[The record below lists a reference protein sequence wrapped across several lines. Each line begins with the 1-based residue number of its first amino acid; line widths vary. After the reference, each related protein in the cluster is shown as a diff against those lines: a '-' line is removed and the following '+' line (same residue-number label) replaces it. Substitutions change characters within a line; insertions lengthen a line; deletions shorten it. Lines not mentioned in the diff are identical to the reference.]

1 MCVNLFIMSD
11 KKRKYTKRSDYWE
24 KFKKQDQPLENIMH
38 SSEASSPYEPQLI
51 GESFY
56 NYESKAYSR
65 NTLTSDVTSARR
77 NNAAIGPKIFKYTNI
92 RAGMLPYE
100 YGIDGVNVR
109 DAIELCQKAYCNVSI
124 FRNAIDM
131 MADFS
136 NSNLYLEGG
145 SAKSRDFIEAWFK
158 KIKIWRLKDQYFREF
173 YRSGNVFLYTL
184 ESKFNVEDFAK
195 VRNFGLSLKTNNLPV
210 KYILLNPYDMVAK
223 RSTSF
228 EMGLYEKIL
237 SEYELERLQNPKTEE
252 DKEIYDALTPEMK
265 TKLKKNGYYDDGMKV
280 KLDPKKLKYS
290 FYKKQDYEPFA
301 VPFGFAVLDD
311 INFKM
316 EMKKIDQS
324 ICRTIENVVLLIT
337 MGNTP
342 DKGGVNPRNIRAMQS
357 LFQNQSVG
365 RILVSDYTTKAD
377 FIIPDIQKVIGPSK
391 YEVVNQDIKEGL
403 QNIIL
408 NQEKFASTEI
418 KAQMFLQRLKE
429 SRDAFLNDFLQPE
442 IKQICKNFGL
452 QQIPTAK
459 FETIDLQDPA
469 QVQRVITRMMEL
481 GILPPEQGMK
491 VIETGVFPSQN
502 DLNKAQEKFVEDRK
516 KGYYNPL
523 VGGSPMPIDFGEEEA
538 LEEIKHPQAKPPVN
552 NQRARSASNP
562 GRPLGSKTL
571 ANQTYSVSDIK
582 DIADATNKLFDLMS
596 TEARKIFKKKRLN
609 KHQKEMIERVC
620 ESVVVAKD
628 QSDWES
634 SATECIKNP
643 SKITDLAPMEAIL
656 NISAEHELDD
666 YAAAILYHSRKNSL
680 KQ

>member
-1 MCVNLFIMSD
+1 MSD

-452 QQIPTAK
+452 RQVPTAK

-502 DLNKAQEKFVEDRK
+502 ELNKAQDKFVEDRK

-523 VGGSPMPIDFGEEEA
+523 VGGSPIPIDFGEEET

-596 TEARKIFKKKRLN
+596 AEARKFFKKKRLN

>member
-1 MCVNLFIMSD
+1 MSD
-11 KKRKYTKRSDYWE
+11 KRKYTKRSDYWN
-24 KFKKQDQPLENIMH
+24 KFKQGEQPLENMLY
-38 SSEASSPYEPQLI
+38 SSQAKSEYEPQLI

-65 NTLTSDVTSARR
+65 SSSGSDSTTSRR
-77 NNAAIGPKIFKYTNI
+77 NNAAINSMMFKYSNI
-92 RAGMLPYE
+92 RQGMLPYQ
-100 YGIDGVNVR
+100 YAMDGVNVR

-131 MADFS
+131 MADFA
-136 NSNLYLEGG
+136 NSNVYLEGG
-145 SAKSRDFIEAWFK
+145 SVKSREFIQAWFK
-158 KIKIWRLKDQYFREF
+158 KIKIWRLKDQFFREF
-173 YRSGNVFLYTL
+173 YRSGNVFLYTID
-184 ESKFNVEDFAK
+184 SKFNVDDFAK
-195 VRNFGLSLKTNNLPV
+195 VRNFGLNLKTNKLPV
-210 KYILLNPYDMVAK
+210 RYILLNPYDMVAK

-237 SEYELERLQNPKTEE
+237 SEYELERLQNPQTDE
-252 DKEIYDALTPEMK
+252 DKEIYEALTPEMK
-265 TKLKKNGYYDDGMKV
+265 QKLKQNGYYTDGMKV
-280 KLDPKKLKYS
+280 QLDPKKLRFS
-290 FYKKQDYEPFA
+290 FYKKQDYEPFG

-342 DKGGVNPRNIRAMQS
+342 DKGGVNPRNIQAMQA

-377 FIIPDIQKVIGPSK
+377 FVIPDIQKVIGPAK

-452 QQIPTAK
+452 QQPPTAK
-459 FETIDLQDPA
+459 FETIDLQDSS

-481 GILPPEQGMK
+481 GILPPAEGMK
-491 VIETGVFPSQN
+491 VIETGVFPSSAE
-502 DLNKAQEKFVEDRK
+502 LEKAQEKFVEDRQ
-516 KGYYNPL
+516 KGFYNPI
-523 VGGSPMPIDFGEEEA
+523 VGGMPVPVDYGEEDSTTTPA
-538 LEEIKHPQAKPPVN
+538 LPAPAPAN
-552 NQRARSASNP
+552 PNRARSASNP
-562 GRPLGSKTL
+562 GRPVGSKTL
-571 ANQTYSVSDIK
+571 AKTTYSVSNIK
-582 DIADATNKLFDLMS
+582 DIADATNNLFNYMS
-596 TEARKIFKKKRLN
+596 SEAKNIFNKKRLN
-609 KHQKEMIERVC
+609 KTQKEMLERVC

-628 QSDWES
+628 MKDWET
-634 SATECIKNP
+634 AAAECIKNP
-643 SKITDLAPMEAIL
+643 SKIIDLKPMSEIL

-680 KQ
+680 EA

>member
-1 MCVNLFIMSD
+1 MSD

-452 QQIPTAK
+452 RQIPTAK

-502 DLNKAQEKFVEDRK
+502 ELNKAQDKFVEDRK

-523 VGGSPMPIDFGEEEA
+523 VGGSPIPIDFGEEEA

>member
-1 MCVNLFIMSD
+1 MSD
-11 KKRKYTKRSDYWE
+11 KRKYTKRSDYWN
-24 KFKKQDQPLENIMH
+24 KFKQGEQPLENMLY
-38 SSEASSPYEPQLI
+38 SSQAKSEYEPQLI

-65 NTLTSDVTSARR
+65 AGSGSETTQSRR

-92 RAGMLPYE
+92 RAGLLPYQ

-131 MADFS
+131 MADFA
-136 NSNLYLEGG
+136 NSTVYLEGG
-145 SAKSRDFIEAWFK
+145 SVKSRQFIEAWFK
-158 KIKIWRLKDQYFREF
+158 KIKIWRLKDQFFREF
-173 YRSGNVFLYTL
+173 YRSGNVFLYTID
-184 ESKFNVEDFAK
+184 SKFNVDDFAK
-195 VRNFGLSLKTNNLPV
+195 VRNFGLNLKTNQLPV
-210 KYILLNPYDMVAK
+210 RYILLNPYDMVAK

-228 EMGLYEKIL
+228 EAGLYEKIL
-237 SEYELERLQNPKTEE
+237 SEYELERLQNPQTDE
-252 DKEIYDALTPEMK
+252 DKEIYNALTPEMK
-265 TKLKKNGYYDDGMKV
+265 KKIKQNGYYTDGMKV
-280 KLDPKKLKYS
+280 QLDPRKLRFS
-290 FYKKQDYEPFA
+290 FYKKQDYEPFG

-377 FIIPDIQKVIGPSK
+377 FVIPDIQKVIGPAK

-452 QQIPTAK
+452 QQVPTAK
-459 FETIDLQDPA
+459 FETIDLQDSS

-481 GILPPEQGMK
+481 GILPPAEGMK
-491 VIETGVFPSQN
+491 VIETGVFPSAA
-502 DLNKAQEKFVEDRK
+502 DLEKAQEKFVEDRQ
-516 KGYYNPL
+516 KGYYNPI
-523 VGGSPMPIDFGEEEA
+523 VGGMPVPVDYGEEA
-538 LEEIKHPQAKPPVN
+538 VAPLPPTPAPAQAPTN
-552 NQRARSASNP
+552 RARSTSNP
-562 GRPLGSKTL
+562 GRPAGSKTL
-571 ANQTYSVSDIK
+571 AKTTYSVSGIK
-582 DIADATNKLFDLMS
+582 DIADATNHLFNFMS
-596 TEARKIFKKKRLN
+596 SEAKQIFKKKRLN
-609 KHQKEMIERVC
+609 KTQKQMLERVC

-628 QSDWES
+628 MEDWE
-634 SATECIKNP
+634 ATAAECIKNP
-643 SKITDLAPMEAIL
+643 NKIVDLQPMSEIL
-656 NISAEHELDD
+656 NISSEHELDD

-680 KQ
+680 EA

>member
-1 MCVNLFIMSD
+1 MSD
-11 KKRKYTKRSDYWE
+11 KRKYTKRSDYWN
-24 KFKKQDQPLENIMH
+24 KFKQGEQPLENMLY
-38 SSEASSPYEPQLI
+38 SSQAKSEYEPQLI

-65 NTLTSDVTSARR
+65 AGSGSETTQSRR

-92 RAGMLPYE
+92 RAGLLPYQ

-131 MADFS
+131 MADFA
-136 NSNLYLEGG
+136 NSTVYLEGG
-145 SAKSRDFIEAWFK
+145 SVKSRQFIEAWFK
-158 KIKIWRLKDQYFREF
+158 KIKIWRLKDQFFREF
-173 YRSGNVFLYTL
+173 YRSGNVFLYTID
-184 ESKFNVEDFAK
+184 SKFNVDDFAK
-195 VRNFGLSLKTNNLPV
+195 VRNFGLNLKTNQLPV
-210 KYILLNPYDMVAK
+210 RYILLNPYDMVAK

-228 EMGLYEKIL
+228 EAGLYEKIL
-237 SEYELERLQNPKTEE
+237 SEYELERLQNPQTDE
-252 DKEIYDALTPEMK
+252 DKEIYNALTPEMK
-265 TKLKKNGYYDDGMKV
+265 KKISKNGYYTDGMKV
-280 KLDPKKLKYS
+280 QLDPKKLRFS
-290 FYKKQDYEPFA
+290 FYKKQDYEPFG

-377 FIIPDIQKVIGPSK
+377 FVIPDIQKVIGPAK

-452 QQIPTAK
+452 QQVPTAK
-459 FETIDLQDPA
+459 FETIDLQDSS

-481 GILPPEQGMK
+481 GILPPAEGMK
-491 VIETGVFPSQN
+491 VIETGVFPSAA
-502 DLNKAQEKFVEDRK
+502 DLEKAQEKFVEDRQ
-516 KGYYNPL
+516 KGYYNPI
-523 VGGSPMPIDFGEEEA
+523 VGGMPVPVDYGEEVVA
-538 LEEIKHPQAKPPVN
+538 PIPPTPTPAQAPTN
-552 NQRARSASNP
+552 RARSTSNP
-562 GRPLGSKTL
+562 GRPAGSKTL
-571 ANQTYSVSDIK
+571 AKTTYSVSGIK
-582 DIADATNKLFDLMS
+582 DIADATNHLFNFMS
-596 TEARKIFKKKRLN
+596 SEAKQIFKKKRLN
-609 KHQKEMIERVC
+609 KTQKQMLERVC

-628 QSDWES
+628 MENWE
-634 SATECIKNP
+634 ATAAECIKNP
-643 SKITDLAPMEAIL
+643 NKIIDLKPMSEIL
-656 NISAEHELDD
+656 NISSEHELDD

-680 KQ
+680 EA

>member
-1 MCVNLFIMSD
+1 MSD

-523 VGGSPMPIDFGEEEA
+523 VGGSPMPIDFGEEEV
-538 LEEIKHPQAKPPVN
+538 LEEIKHPQAKSPVN

-634 SATECIKNP
+634 SAAECIKNP
-643 SKITDLAPMEAIL
+643 SKITDLTPMEAIL

>member
-1 MCVNLFIMSD
+1 MSD

>member
-1 MCVNLFIMSD
+1 MSD

-92 RAGMLPYE
+92 RSGMLPYE

-237 SEYELERLQNPKTEE
+237 SEYELERLQNPKTDE

-265 TKLKKNGYYDDGMKV
+265 TKIKKNGYYDDGMKV

-452 QQIPTAK
+452 QQVPTAK

-502 DLNKAQEKFVEDRK
+502 ELNKAQDKFVEDRK

-523 VGGSPMPIDFGEEEA
+523 VGGSPIPIDFGEEET

-571 ANQTYSVSDIK
+571 AYQTYSVSDIK

-643 SKITDLAPMEAIL
+643 SKITDLMPMADIL

>member
-1 MCVNLFIMSD
+1 MSD

-280 KLDPKKLKYS
+280 KLDPDL
-290 FYKKQDYEPFA
+290 A
-301 VPFGFAVLDD
+301 WHCA
-311 INFKM
+311 
-316 EMKKIDQS
+316 
-324 ICRTIENVVLLIT
+324 RVLLYLIHLEQL
-337 MGNTP
+337 MLIF
-342 DKGGVNPRNIRAMQS
+342 GV
-357 LFQNQSVG
+357 
-365 RILVSDYTTKAD
+365 
-377 FIIPDIQKVIGPSK
+377 
-391 YEVVNQDIKEGL
+391 
-403 QNIIL
+403 
-408 NQEKFASTEI
+408 KF
-418 KAQMFLQRLKE
+418 
-429 SRDAFLNDFLQPE
+429 
-442 IKQICKNFGL
+442 
-452 QQIPTAK
+452 
-459 FETIDLQDPA
+459 
-469 QVQRVITRMMEL
+469 
-481 GILPPEQGMK
+481 
-491 VIETGVFPSQN
+491 
-502 DLNKAQEKFVEDRK
+502 
-516 KGYYNPL
+516 
-523 VGGSPMPIDFGEEEA
+523 
-538 LEEIKHPQAKPPVN
+538 
-552 NQRARSASNP
+552 
-562 GRPLGSKTL
+562 
-571 ANQTYSVSDIK
+571 
-582 DIADATNKLFDLMS
+582 KLF
-596 TEARKIFKKKRLN
+596 
-609 KHQKEMIERVC
+609 
-620 ESVVVAKD
+620 
-628 QSDWES
+628 
-634 SATECIKNP
+634 
-643 SKITDLAPMEAIL
+643 
-656 NISAEHELDD
+656 
-666 YAAAILYHSRKNSL
+666 
-680 KQ
+680 

>member
-1 MCVNLFIMSD
+1 MSD

-634 SATECIKNP
+634 SAAECIKNP
-643 SKITDLAPMEAIL
+643 SKITDLTPMEAIL

>member
-1 MCVNLFIMSD
+1 MSD
-11 KKRKYTKRSDYWE
+11 KRKYTKRSDYWN
-24 KFKKQDQPLENIMH
+24 KFKQGEQPLENMLY
-38 SSEASSPYEPQLI
+38 SSQAKSEYEPQLI

-65 NTLTSDVTSARR
+65 AGSGSETTQSRR

-92 RAGMLPYE
+92 RAGLLPYE

-131 MADFS
+131 MADFA
-136 NSNLYLEGG
+136 NSTVYLEGG
-145 SAKSRDFIEAWFK
+145 SVKSRQFIEAWFK
-158 KIKIWRLKDQYFREF
+158 KIKIWRLKDQFFREF
-173 YRSGNVFLYTL
+173 YRSGNVFLYTID
-184 ESKFNVEDFAK
+184 SKFNVDDFAK
-195 VRNFGLSLKTNNLPV
+195 VRNFGLNLKTNQLPV
-210 KYILLNPYDMVAK
+210 RYILLNPYDMVAK

-228 EMGLYEKIL
+228 EAGLYEKIL
-237 SEYELERLQNPKTEE
+237 SEYELERLQNPQTDE
-252 DKEIYDALTPEMK
+252 DKEIYNALTPEMK
-265 TKLKKNGYYDDGMKV
+265 KKISKNGYYTDGMKV
-280 KLDPKKLKYS
+280 QLDPKKLRFS
-290 FYKKQDYEPFA
+290 FYKKQDYEPFG

-377 FIIPDIQKVIGPSK
+377 FVIPDIQKVIGPAK

-452 QQIPTAK
+452 QQVPTAK
-459 FETIDLQDPA
+459 FETIDLQDSS

-481 GILPPEQGMK
+481 GILPPAEGMK
-491 VIETGVFPSQN
+491 VIETGVFPSAA
-502 DLNKAQEKFVEDRK
+502 DLEKAQEKFVEDRQ
-516 KGYYNPL
+516 KGYYNPI
-523 VGGSPMPIDFGEEEA
+523 VGGMPVPVDYGEEVVA
-538 LEEIKHPQAKPPVN
+538 PLPPTPTPAQAPTN
-552 NQRARSASNP
+552 RARSTSNP
-562 GRPLGSKTL
+562 GRPAGSKTL
-571 ANQTYSVSDIK
+571 AKTTYSVSGIK
-582 DIADATNKLFDLMS
+582 DIADATNHLFNFMS
-596 TEARKIFKKKRLN
+596 SEAKQIFKKKRLN
-609 KHQKEMIERVC
+609 KTQKQMLERVC
-620 ESVVVAKD
+620 ESVVIAKD
-628 QSDWES
+628 MENWE
-634 SATECIKNP
+634 ATAAECIKNP
-643 SKITDLAPMEAIL
+643 NKIIDLKPMSEIL
-656 NISAEHELDD
+656 NISSEHELDD

-680 KQ
+680 EA